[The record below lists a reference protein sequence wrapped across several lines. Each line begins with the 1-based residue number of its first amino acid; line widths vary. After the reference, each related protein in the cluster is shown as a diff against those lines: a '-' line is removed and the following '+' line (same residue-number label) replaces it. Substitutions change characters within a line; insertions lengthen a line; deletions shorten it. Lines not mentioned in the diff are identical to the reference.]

1 MRQTVSVMNDK
12 SVIPVMVNG
21 AGIRDTRGR
30 EYADYY
36 YDPDRYLEYGL
47 MRILSG
53 YQVTTGRELFNAG
66 KQRQSLPE
74 DSYVILCDRN
84 LERLTYSMFCGRRF
98 LVIPVSSV
106 RCLTDI
112 RQTIR
117 RGAWLFGHTARPLTR
132 TEMVVVFGVV
142 FHDYGFTF
150 LADRLGI
157 TMKTVCAHLYNAME
171 KNGMRGVSIKYL
183 CNTIDR

>member
-1 MRQTVSVMNDK
+1 M
-12 SVIPVMVNG
+12 
-21 AGIRDTRGR
+21 
-30 EYADYY
+30 
-36 YDPDRYLEYGL
+36 
-47 MRILSG
+47 
-53 YQVTTGRELFNAG
+53 TTT
-66 KQRQSLPE
+66 LPE

-157 TMKTVCAHLYNAME
+157 TMKTVCAHLYTAME

>member
-21 AGIRDTRGR
+21 AGIRDTRAESMLIIIMTR
-30 EYADYY
+30 
-36 YDPDRYLEYGL
+36 DRYLEYGL

-98 LVIPVSSV
+98 LVIPVSV

>member
-36 YDPDRYLEYGL
+36 YDRDRYLEYGL

-171 KNGMRGVSIKYL
+171 KMVCAASVLNISA
-183 CNTIDR
+183 TP